1 MEVTAGMII
10 CGVGAGG
17 IVISVIVLL
26 VTFSLCRTLM
36 QRTGLNWHRRERD
49 GERRKNHICK

>member
-17 IVISVIVLL
+17 IVISVIVL
-26 VTFSLCRTLM
+26 
-36 QRTGLNWHRRERD
+36 
-49 GERRKNHICK
+49 ICYIALECH

>member
-26 VTFSLCRTLM
+26 VTFSLFPK
-36 QRTGLNWHRRERD
+36 QRRRLLNQIEDARMM
-49 GERRKNHICK
+49 

>member
-17 IVISVIVLL
+17 IVISVIVLEFL
-26 VTFSLCRTLM
+26 AL
-36 QRTGLNWHRRERD
+36 
-49 GERRKNHICK
+49 

>member
-17 IVISVIVLL
+17 IVISVIVLI
-26 VTFSLCRTLM
+26 VE
-36 QRTGLNWHRRERD
+36 N
-49 GERRKNHICK
+49 NN

>member
-17 IVISVIVLL
+17 IVISVTKIRVQD
-26 VTFSLCRTLM
+26 SDAE
-36 QRTGLNWHRRERD
+36 NWFELA
-49 GERRKNHICK
+49 

>member
-26 VTFSLCRTLM
+26 VMFSLFPK
-36 QRTGLNWHRRERD
+36 QRRR
-49 GERRKNHICK
+49 